1 MLSAQPSYHLNNK
14 DNAVEF
20 VSNMLHNEANNY
32 LNNISTLSHMS
43 KMCSSLGA
51 HWPNIAPQTSLNPA
65 SAAAALATGH
75 NIETILGSYVQNKTE
90 SDKVCQQNQNSTFAP
105 NKASNSFDNSY
116 DG

>member
-1 MLSAQPSYHLNNK
+1 MLSAQPSYHLGNK

-20 VSNMLHNEANNY
+20 VSNMLQTEANNY

-51 HWPNIAPQTSLNPA
+51 HWPGINSQPSLNPA
-65 SAAAALATGH
+65 AAAAALATGH
-75 NIETILGSYVQNKTE
+75 NIESILGSYSQPKTE
-90 SDKVCQQNQNSTFAP
+90 NDKAPNGHQNNPFSL
-105 NKASNSFDNSY
+105 NKASSFNNSY